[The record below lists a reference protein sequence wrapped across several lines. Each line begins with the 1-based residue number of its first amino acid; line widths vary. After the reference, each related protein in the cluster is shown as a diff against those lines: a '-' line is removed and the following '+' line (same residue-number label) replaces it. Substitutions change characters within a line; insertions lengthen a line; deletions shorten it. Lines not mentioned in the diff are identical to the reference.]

1 MALAD
6 LFLGLLQEG
15 PAHGYDLK
23 LRLDRR
29 FEGSK
34 PLPFAQVYA
43 TLGRLQRDGLVEVAE
58 VSQEGGPERIVYA
71 ITDAGR
77 RALEDWLAATE
88 PAGPYPA
95 GELARKTIVALHLG
109 ADAYGF
115 LQRQRAVHLSRMR
128 ELVRA
133 RSRADD
139 PSARLG
145 IEYAI
150 NHLDADLRWME
161 TAASTPVVP
170 ARTSPTTVQ
179 APRDPVVGPG
189 VPGEAGPAPDAPA
202 PESTSRG
209 VEHG

>member
-1 MALAD
+1 MALAH
-6 LFLGLLQEG
+6 LFLGLLGEG
-15 PAHGYDLK
+15 PVHGYDLK

-43 TLGRLQRDGLVEVAE
+43 TLSRLQRDGLVEVAE
-58 VSQEGGPERIVYA
+58 VMQDGGPERTVFA

-77 RALEDWLAATE
+77 EVLTEWLATTE

-109 ADAYGF
+109 TDAAGS

-133 RSRADD
+133 RAQTSD

-145 IEYAI
+145 IDYAI
-150 NHLDADLRWME
+150 NHLDADLRWIE
-161 TAASTPVVP
+161 TAAATSFEVP
-170 ARTSPTTVQ
+170 GPAQARGAEAPGDGGSRRRAGDPDGAPTT
-179 APRDPVVGPG
+179 RRG
-189 VPGEAGPAPDAPA
+189 AG
-202 PESTSRG
+202 RG
-209 VEHG
+209 

>member
-6 LFLGLLQEG
+6 LFLGLLEEG

-43 TLGRLQRDGLVEVAE
+43 TLGRLQRDDLVEVAE
-58 VSQEGGPERIVYA
+58 VSQDGGPERIVYA

-77 RALEDWLAATE
+77 AALGEWLATTE

-95 GELARKTIVALHLG
+95 GELARKAIVALHLG
-109 ADAYGF
+109 ADAAAF
-115 LQRQRAVHLSRMR
+115 LQRQRAVHLARMR
-128 ELVRA
+128 ELVRT
-133 RSRADD
+133 RSREND
-139 PSARLG
+139 PSVRLG

-150 NHLDADLRWME
+150 NHLDADLRWIE
-161 TAASTPVVP
+161 TAASTSMAP
-170 ARTSPTTVQ
+170 AR
-179 APRDPVVGPG
+179 APV
-189 VPGEAGPAPDAPA
+189 APA
-202 PESTSRG
+202 HQPVGSASGDTPRGTPEPDSTSRG
-209 VEHG
+209 AEHG

>member
-1 MALAD
+1 MALAH
-6 LFLGLLQEG
+6 LFLGLLGEG

-43 TLGRLQRDGLVEVAE
+43 TLGRLHRDGLVEVAE
-58 VSQEGGPERIVYA
+58 ITQEGGPERTVYV
-71 ITDAGR
+71 ITAAGR
-77 RALEDWLAATE
+77 ESLETWLAESE

-109 ADAYGF
+109 VDAAGY
-115 LQRQRAVHLSRMR
+115 LRRQRAVHLSRMR
-128 ELVRA
+128 ELVQH
-133 RSRADD
+133 RSRTRD

-150 NHLDADLRWME
+150 NHLDADLRWIE
-161 TAASTPVVP
+161 AAASTNLQPPPGRAGDDERPVVKNP
-170 ARTSPTTVQ
+170 TSTG
-179 APRDPVVGPG
+179 D
-189 VPGEAGPAPDAPA
+189 
-202 PESTSRG
+202 S
-209 VEHG
+209 HG